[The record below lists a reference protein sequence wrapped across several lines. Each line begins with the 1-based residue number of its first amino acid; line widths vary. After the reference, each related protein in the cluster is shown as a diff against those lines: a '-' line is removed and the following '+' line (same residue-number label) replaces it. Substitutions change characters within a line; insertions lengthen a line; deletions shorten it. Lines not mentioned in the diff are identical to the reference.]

1 MWEQEFRK
9 PDNAAERLEQVLDID
24 PLHDDALCRLEQ
36 LYRTMQRWDDLVRTY
51 DRHASAT
58 TDTEERVRIFR
69 ELGEVYATYKDDT
82 EQAIDSYL
90 NALNLNDQDIFS
102 LQALAKLYERKGD
115 HSSALDILGQLAA
128 VVADPS
134 EQVSLKHRMGR
145 ILDQE
150 LGDRVSALEQFQ
162 TAIDIDPAHL
172 PSLDA
177 MKNIYVD
184 SGDWVAA
191 AKMLALQVEHTEKD
205 RKRAALLVE
214 LGRVRAE
221 RLDDESGAVQAFEA
235 ASQADPDNEDALMP
249 LVDAYLARERFEDAF
264 PLLQVLVQRS
274 DRREHD
280 EQQRLALMLGDT
292 AKELDRA
299 TDAVAAYERAYELDN
314 DDSVALKGLAGSYFR
329 AEQWDEAFKYH
340 QVLLVQHRDALGR
353 DEITEV
359 FYRLGV
365 VKREQ
370 GEDKKA
376 RNMFDK
382 ALEEDTHFVP
392 ALEAMVGLQSA
403 EGDWSSVVD
412 YKKRILDVSDEP
424 AARAKLLV
432 EMGDLWHEK
441 LSNPDE
447 AAEAYT
453 EALDL
458 EPDNHRVLH
467 KLLVSYQAAERWSE
481 AIDVIER
488 VAALEARDE
497 AKAKYTY
504 TIGVILRDKLE
515 DEDAALDKFN
525 EALDFDTEQL
535 KPFEAV
541 NKILNT
547 RKDWKALERAYRK
560 MLHRIINQGNTDLEH
575 NLWHT
580 LGIIYRDRQRNFDAA
595 AEAFKMAASL
605 KPDDATEH
613 QILAELYATM
623 PDKTNEA
630 IAEHQWLLQ
639 HDPNRLDSYRA
650 LYKLYFD
657 ARAYDKAWCIA
668 RTLTYFQKADEEQQ
682 KFFQQY
688 RQDREIQPTTRL
700 SNENWVKDLMHSSQD
715 IYISKIMEV
724 IAPAVRAS
732 LAVTDKKLNLHKRKP
747 EDLANPSLALARQ
760 FKLAQEVLNVSIPV
774 RLYIQKELAGAL
786 RDEARSNPPAVITGY
801 TLLSGYRPVDLA
813 FVCGRHLTYYRGEHF
828 IRTMYQ
834 SHTELKTLLLA
845 AMRLVGMGG
854 GDASVESTAKQL
866 AKYMDQ
872 SHLDVLKQ
880 VVRKFVDSG
889 GQANIKRWMQA
900 TEITSLRAGLL
911 LCDDVDTA
919 VKMTQQIGS
928 ESTADLAPRDKVK
941 EIVLYSISES
951 YFQLREALGIQIKV

>member
-1 MWEQEFRK
+1 
-9 PDNAAERLEQVLDID
+9 
-24 PLHDDALCRLEQ
+24 
-36 LYRTMQRWDDLVRTY
+36 
-51 DRHASAT
+51 
-58 TDTEERVRIFR
+58 
-69 ELGEVYATYKDDT
+69 
-82 EQAIDSYL
+82 
-90 NALNLNDQDIFS
+90 
-102 LQALAKLYERKGD
+102 
-115 HSSALDILGQLAA
+115 
-128 VVADPS
+128 
-134 EQVSLKHRMGR
+134 
-145 ILDQE
+145 
-150 LGDRVSALEQFQ
+150 
-162 TAIDIDPAHL
+162 
-172 PSLDA
+172 
-177 MKNIYVD
+177 
-184 SGDWVAA
+184 
-191 AKMLALQVEHTEKD
+191 
-205 RKRAALLVE
+205 
-214 LGRVRAE
+214 
-221 RLDDESGAVQAFEA
+221 
-235 ASQADPDNEDALMP
+235 
-249 LVDAYLARERFEDAF
+249 
-264 PLLQVLVQRS
+264 
-274 DRREHD
+274 
-280 EQQRLALMLGDT
+280 
-292 AKELDRA
+292 
-299 TDAVAAYERAYELDN
+299 
-314 DDSVALKGLAGSYFR
+314 
-329 AEQWDEAFKYH
+329 
-340 QVLLVQHRDALGR
+340 
-353 DEITEV
+353 
-359 FYRLGV
+359 
-365 VKREQ
+365 
-370 GEDKKA
+370 
-376 RNMFDK
+376 
-382 ALEEDTHFVP
+382 
-392 ALEAMVGLQSA
+392 
-403 EGDWSSVVD
+403 
-412 YKKRILDVSDEP
+412 
-424 AARAKLLV
+424 
-432 EMGDLWHEK
+432 
-441 LSNPDE
+441 
-447 AAEAYT
+447 
-453 EALDL
+453 
-458 EPDNHRVLH
+458 
-467 KLLVSYQAAERWSE
+467 
-481 AIDVIER
+481 
-488 VAALEARDE
+488 
-497 AKAKYTY
+497 
-504 TIGVILRDKLE
+504 
-515 DEDAALDKFN
+515 
-525 EALDFDTEQL
+525 
-535 KPFEAV
+535 
-541 NKILNT
+541 
-547 RKDWKALERAYRK
+547 
-560 MLHRIINQGNTDLEH
+560 
-575 NLWHT
+575 
-580 LGIIYRDRQRNFDAA
+580 
-595 AEAFKMAASL
+595 
-605 KPDDATEH
+605 
-613 QILAELYATM
+613 M

-900 TEITSLRAGLL
+900 TEITSLRACLL